1 MLVEVIGMTIKSKSL
16 FGKIKKIKL
25 TKDQEKMWQ
34 TLLFLIKLLILV
46 IPLYLILAFNVD
58 LSPLQEITTQQA
70 YWIFKNTGF
79 DVSRDG
85 FVLSVGSAT
94 DVNTNP
100 VVFLVSED
108 CTAWKSIL
116 LLFALIV
123 AVAGVSMKNRL
134 LGLVIGISVLWL
146 GNLARIF
153 AIVLIAQNYGF
164 AVASV
169 VHDYLWQLGL
179 ISLVL
184 LIWVVWLWR
193 LGKLKPI
200 KIKKSKLINPI
211 HQK

>member
-1 MLVEVIGMTIKSKSL
+1 MGIRSKSF

-34 TLLFLIKLLILV
+34 TLLFLVKLLILV

-58 LSPLQEITTQQA
+58 LSPLQEITTNQA
-70 YWIFKNTGF
+70 YWMFKNMGF

-85 FVLSVGSAT
+85 FILSVSSASG
-94 DVNTNP
+94 VNTNP
-100 VVFLVSED
+100 VVFLISED

-123 AVAGVSMKNRL
+123 AVAGVSMKKRL
-134 LGLVIGISVLWL
+134 LGLAVGIPVLWL

-164 AVASV
+164 AAANV

-184 LIWVVWLWR
+184 LIWVAWLWFS
-193 LGKLKPI
+193 GKIKPI

-211 HQK
+211 NRK

>member
-1 MLVEVIGMTIKSKSL
+1 MGIRSKSL

-34 TLLFLIKLLILV
+34 TLLFLVKLLILV

-58 LSPLQEITTQQA
+58 LSPLQEITTNQA
-70 YWIFKNTGF
+70 YWIFKNMGF

-85 FVLSVGSAT
+85 FILSVGSA
-94 DVNTNP
+94 DSAVGINTNP
-100 VVFLVSED
+100 VVFLISED

-123 AVAGVSMKNRL
+123 AVAGVSMKKRL
-134 LGLVIGISVLWL
+134 LGLAVGIPVLWL

-164 AVASV
+164 TAASI

-184 LIWVVWLWR
+184 LIWVVWLWFA
-193 LGKLKPI
+193 GKMKPI

-211 HQK
+211 RQK